1 MCMCIHTC
9 ACLDMP
15 CPCALPLPKVLALWR
30 YDKGEANGAPFIYFG
45 IEPTAAA
52 GPRAAAI
59 CAYAVAVLDALC
71 WRWGPVHMEVMWVEG
86 RGPVLIEA
94 NCGRLNGEEF
104 KTIAEAH
111 RGRLGLSLTRA
122 LWSLHPL

>member
-1 MCMCIHTC
+1 
-9 ACLDMP
+9 
-15 CPCALPLPKVLALWR
+15 VLALWR
-30 YDKGEANGAPFIYFG
+30 YDKGEANGAPFVYFG
-45 IEPTAAA
+45 IEPTASA

-59 CAYAVAVLDALC
+59 CAYAAAVLDALC

-104 KTIAEAH
+104 KTVAEA
-111 RGRLGLSLTRA
+111 RLDPLRPPLSHT
-122 LWSLHPL
+122 P